1 MPVKINKILN
11 PGWLEPRLF
20 VVLMLITAVMNTSC
34 TSVGPGKLVSS
45 HTAYNESV
53 QLTVTREVLT
63 NIVRSRYLDPMQF
76 ITVSAINAQFSVDIG
91 GSGRVTGIGE
101 AGAASQLGGSIGYS
115 DSPTITFVPQSDNAF
130 YNSLISSFSVG
141 EAIAFGQAYRSVF
154 SHADWQT
161 LRFGFS
167 FASINGADDFSA
179 GEYNKQY
186 KQRIDALVQ
195 LLHLGA
201 RFQQV
206 AEWDF
211 EVSKIASEKVT
222 AEDKVEAFKEGIYFV
237 EQDGGRNMRM
247 AKRRLVVGLVLP
259 EPEDPQVVKA
269 LESLGV
275 KPGRRRYIFRSP
287 KVYMPDMDDPY
298 AIWVTPRSV
307 ADILVFAGHFVEV
320 PTEHT
325 GIVPPIGKTVIES
338 SIVSQVRIHSSKE
351 MPAFP
356 YRVQHRGYWFY
367 VDDTDINSR
376 FFLEAVVAA
385 YSSRVGLKKAGEG
398 APEVVIPVGGG

>member
-1 MPVKINKILN
+1 MPEKINKILI
-11 PGWLEPRLF
+11 PGWCEPRLF
-20 VVLMLITAVMNTSC
+20 AVLMLITSVVNTSC
-34 TSVGPGKLVSS
+34 TSVGPEKVVSS

-76 ITVSAINAQFSVDIG
+76 ITVSAINAQFSVDVG
-91 GSGRVTGIGE
+91 GSGRVAGIGE
-101 AGAASQLGGSIGYS
+101 AGATGQLASSIGYS

-130 YNSLISSFSVG
+130 YKSLISSFSVG
-141 EAIAFGQAYRSVF
+141 EAISFGQAYRSVF
-154 SHADWQT
+154 SHTDWQT
-161 LRFGFS
+161 MRFGFC
-167 FASINGADDFSA
+167 FASINGADDFS
-179 GEYNKQY
+179 GGDYNQQY

-201 RFQQV
+201 RFQQI

-211 EVSKIASEKVT
+211 EVSTIASEKVT

-247 AKRRLVVGLVLP
+247 AKRRLVVALVLP
-259 EPEDPQVVKA
+259 EQQGPQVVNA

-275 KPGRRRYIFRSP
+275 KHGRRRYVFRSP
-287 KVYMPDMDDPY
+287 KEYMPGMDDPY

-307 ADILVFAGHFVEV
+307 ADVLILAGHFVEV
-320 PTEHT
+320 PAEHAQ
-325 GIVPPIGKTVIES
+325 IVPPLERTVIES
-338 SIVSQVRIHSSKE
+338 SILSLVRIRSSKE
-351 MPAFP
+351 MPVYP

-367 VDDTDINSR
+367 VDDTDFNSR
-376 FFLEAVVAA
+376 FFLDAVVAA
-385 YSSRVGLKKAGEG
+385 YSSRVGFKKAGEG

>member
-1 MPVKINKILN
+1 MLEKINKILI
-11 PGWLEPRLF
+11 PGWCEPRLF
-20 VVLMLITAVMNTSC
+20 SVLMLITSVVNTSC
-34 TSVGPGKLVSS
+34 TSVGPGRVISS

-91 GSGRVTGIGE
+91 GSGRIAGIGE
-101 AGAASQLGGSIGYS
+101 AGATGQLAGSIGYS

-130 YNSLISSFSVG
+130 YSSLISSFSVS
-141 EAIAFGQAYRSVF
+141 EAIGFGQAYRSVF
-154 SHADWQT
+154 SHDDWQT
-161 LRFGFS
+161 MRFGFN
-167 FASINGADDFSA
+167 FASINGADDFS
-179 GEYNKQY
+179 GGGYNKLY

-195 LLHLGA
+195 LMHLGA

-211 EVSKIASEKVT
+211 DVSTIAADKVT

-237 EQDGGRNMRM
+237 EQDGGKNMRM
-247 AKRRLVVGLVLP
+247 AKRRLVVALVLP
-259 EPEDPQVVKA
+259 EQEDPRVVKA
-269 LESLGV
+269 LENLGV

-287 KVYMPDMDDPY
+287 KEYMPGMDDPY

-307 ADILVFAGHFVEV
+307 ADVLILAGHFVEV
-320 PTEHT
+320 PAEHAE
-325 GIVPPIGKTVIES
+325 IVPPLERTVVES
-338 SIVSQVRIHSSKE
+338 SILSQVRIRSSKE
-351 MPAFP
+351 MPGFP

-367 VDDTDINSR
+367 VDDTDFNSR
-376 FFLEAVVAA
+376 FFLDAVVAA
-385 YSSRVGLKKAGEG
+385 YASRVGLKKAGEG